1 MLGPIGKL
9 QLGRGEK
16 MTAKAVDRSSRVPVW
31 RQLREDL
38 LRRLAEGE
46 FTGQFPGELALTRD
60 YQVSRH
66 TVRQALVQLRADGVV
81 VAERGRQPR
90 VAPPME
96 IEQPLGELYSLFAS
110 VEQGGQAQDS
120 TVRALDVRADGVIA
134 SRLGLEESTPLVY
147 LERLRSAG
155 GEPLAVDRAW
165 LPARIATPLL
175 DADFT
180 HTSLYHE
187 LSERAGVAVDHSRE
201 EIRPAIPTRAERSLL
216 RCPAGVAAFSIHRL
230 GHAQG
235 RAVEWRHTLIRGDR
249 FALTTDLAGA
259 SGYRLTW

>member
-1 MLGPIGKL
+1 
-9 QLGRGEK
+9 
-16 MTAKAVDRSSRVPVW
+16 MTARAVDRGSRVPVW

-46 FTGQFPGELALTRD
+46 FADRFPGELALTSD
-60 YQVSRH
+60 YAVSRH

-81 VAERGRQPR
+81 LAERGRQPR
-90 VAPPME
+90 VAPPTE

-120 TVRALDVRADGVIA
+120 TVHTLDVRADGVIA

-147 LERLRSAG
+147 LERLRGAG

-165 LPARIATPLL
+165 LPAGLAAPLL
-175 DADFT
+175 SADFT

-187 LSERAGVAVDHSRE
+187 LAERAGVIVDHSQE
-201 EIRPAIPTRAERSLL
+201 EIRPAVPTRAERTLL
-216 RCPAGVAAFSIHRL
+216 NCPPGVAAFSIHRL
-230 GHAQG
+230 GRAQG
-235 RAVEWRHTLIRGDR
+235 RPVEWRHTLIRGDR

-259 SGYRLTW
+259 PGYRFSW